1 MRRYK
6 LNSRQGLCN
15 FFAEYMM
22 EEISQNGKHDTMI
35 SVSDCESLILI
46 KGSTKR
52 EDITDV
58 KEIINKFISLYS
70 SEFTFTDLQKVSTLD
85 IISFNDEKKFK
96 ERKLKFHFE
105 RDVQFPKF
113 DMNVVNSPIVTSEF
127 PYGFSKNYLKNLY
140 LYLEHIVYNVQDHF
154 GYTFI
159 ELTVEEDYRGDV
171 EIVDILSNS
180 VYPPSR
186 LKSIIYDNFE
196 MNVSEINDLI
206 KEQDFIKE
214 MSYSIQNSPW
224 LVVKENS
231 EFRVI

>member
-1 MRRYK
+1 
-6 LNSRQGLCN
+6 
-15 FFAEYMM
+15 MM

>member
-15 FFAEYMM
+15 FFAEYMV

-46 KGSTKR
+46 KGFTKR
-52 EDITDV
+52 EDIIDV
-58 KEIINKFISLYS
+58 KEIINKFISKYS
-70 SEFTFTDLQKVSTLD
+70 SEFTFTNLQKVNTLD
-85 IISFNDEKKFK
+85 IISFNEEKKFK
-96 ERKLKFHFE
+96 ERKLTFHFE
-105 RDVQFPKF
+105 RDVQLPKF

-140 LYLEHIVYNVQDHF
+140 LYLEYIIYNVQNHF

-159 ELTVEEDYRGDV
+159 EITVEESNGGGV
-171 EIVDILSNS
+171 KISDILSNS
-180 VYPPSR
+180 VYPPTV

-196 MNVSEINDLI
+196 MNVSEINELI
-206 KEQDFIKE
+206 KEQDLVKE
-214 MSYSIQNSPW
+214 LSYSIQNSPW
-224 LVVKENS
+224 LIIKENS

>member
-15 FFAEYMM
+15 FFAEYMV

-46 KGSTKR
+46 KGFTKR
-52 EDITDV
+52 EDIIDV
-58 KEIINKFISLYS
+58 KDIINKFISKYS

-85 IISFNDEKKFK
+85 MISFNEEKKFK

-127 PYGFSKNYLKNLY
+127 PYGYSKNYLKNLY
-140 LYLEHIVYNVQDHF
+140 LYLEHIVYNVQEHF

-159 ELTVEEDYRGDV
+159 EITVEESNGGGV
-171 EIVDILSNS
+171 KISDILSNS
-180 VYPPSR
+180 VYPPTV

-196 MNVSEINDLI
+196 MDVSEINELI
-206 KEQDFIKE
+206 KEQDLVKE
-214 MSYSIQNSPW
+214 LSYSIQNSPW
-224 LVVKENS
+224 LIIKENS

>member
-15 FFAEYMM
+15 LFAEYVS
-22 EEISQNGKHDTMI
+22 EEISQNGKYETMI

-46 KGSTKR
+46 KGHTRR
-52 EDITDV
+52 EEIVDV
-58 KEIINKFISLYS
+58 KDIVNKFISKYWADFS
-70 SEFTFTDLQKVSTLD
+70 FTDLQKVSTLD
-85 IISFNDEKKFK
+85 MITFGEEKKFK
-96 ERKLKFHFE
+96 ERRLKFHFE

-113 DMNVVNSPIVTSEF
+113 DMNVVNTPIVSSEF

-159 ELTVEEDYRGDV
+159 ELTVEEDIRGGV
-171 EIVDILSNS
+171 KIVDILSNS
-180 VYPPSR
+180 VYPPTV

-196 MNVSEINDLI
+196 MNVSEINEII
-206 KEQDFIKE
+206 KEQDLVKE
-214 MSYSIQNSPW
+214 ISYSIHNSPW
-224 LVVKENS
+224 FVIKENS

>member
-127 PYGFSKNYLKNLY
+127 SYGFSKNYLKNLY

>member
-1 MRRYK
+1 
-6 LNSRQGLCN
+6 
-15 FFAEYMM
+15 
-22 EEISQNGKHDTMI
+22 
-35 SVSDCESLILI
+35 
-46 KGSTKR
+46 
-52 EDITDV
+52 V

-70 SEFTFTDLQKVSTLD
+70 YEFTFTDLQKVSTLD
-85 IISFNDEKKFK
+85 MISFNEEKKFK
-96 ERKLKFHFE
+96 ERKLTFHFE

-140 LYLEHIVYNVQDHF
+140 LYLEHIIYNVQDHF

-171 EIVDILSNS
+171 EIVDIISNS

-224 LVVKENS
+224 FVVKENS

>member
-15 FFAEYMM
+15 FFAEYMV
-22 EEISQNGKHDTMI
+22 EEVSQNGKYDTMI
-35 SVSDCESLILI
+35 SVSDCESLILVR
-46 KGSTKR
+46 GFTKR
-52 EDITDV
+52 EDIIDV

-70 SEFTFTDLQKVSTLD
+70 SEFTFTNLQKVSTLD
-85 IISFNDEKKFK
+85 MISFNEEKKFK
-96 ERKLKFHFE
+96 ERKLTFHFE

-113 DMNVVNSPIVTSEF
+113 DINVVNSPIVTSEF

-140 LYLEHIVYNVQDHF
+140 LYLEHIIYNVQDHF

-171 EIVDILSNS
+171 EIFDIISNS
-180 VYPPSR
+180 VYPASR

-196 MNVSEINDLI
+196 MNVSEINNLI

-214 MSYSIQNSPW
+214 MSCSIQNSPW
-224 LVVKENS
+224 FVVKENS

>member
-15 FFAEYMM
+15 FFAEYMV
-22 EEISQNGKHDTMI
+22 EEISENGKHDTMI
-35 SVSDCESLILI
+35 SVSDCESLIMV
-46 KGSTKR
+46 KGFTKR
-52 EDITDV
+52 EDIIDV

-70 SEFTFTDLQKVSTLD
+70 YEFTFTDLQKVSTLD
-85 IISFNDEKKFK
+85 MISFNEEKKFK
-96 ERKLKFHFE
+96 ERKLTFHFE

-140 LYLEHIVYNVQDHF
+140 LYLEHIIYNVQDHF

-159 ELTVEEDYRGDV
+159 ELTVEEDYRGNV
-171 EIVDILSNS
+171 EIIDILSNS

-196 MNVSEINDLI
+196 MNVSEINELI
-206 KEQDFIKE
+206 KEQDLVKE
-214 MSYSIQNSPW
+214 LSYSIQNSPW
-224 LVVKENS
+224 LIIKENS

>member
-15 FFAEYMM
+15 FFAEYMVG
-22 EEISQNGKHDTMI
+22 EISQNGKYETMI
-35 SVSDCESLILI
+35 SVSDCESLILV
-46 KGSTKR
+46 KGFTKR
-52 EDITDV
+52 QDIIDV

-70 SEFTFTDLQKVSTLD
+70 AEFTFTDLQKISTLD
-85 IISFNDEKKFK
+85 MVSFNEEKKFK
-96 ERKLKFHFE
+96 DKRIKFHFE

-140 LYLEHIVYNVQDHF
+140 LYLEHIVYNIQDHF

-171 EIVDILSNS
+171 EIVDILSDS

-196 MNVSEINDLI
+196 MNVSEINDLV
-206 KEQDFIKE
+206 KEQDLVKE
-214 MSYSIQNSPW
+214 LAYSIQNSPW
-224 LVVKENS
+224 FIIKENS

>member
-15 FFAEYMM
+15 FFAEYMV

-46 KGSTKR
+46 KGFTKR
-52 EDITDV
+52 EDIIDV
-58 KEIINKFISLYS
+58 KDIINKFISKYS

-85 IISFNDEKKFK
+85 MISFNEEKKFK

-127 PYGFSKNYLKNLY
+127 PYGYSKNYLKNLY
-140 LYLEHIVYNVQDHF
+140 LYLEHIVYNVQEHF

-159 ELTVEEDYRGDV
+159 EITVEESNGGGV
-171 EIVDILSNS
+171 KISDILSNS
-180 VYPPSR
+180 VYPPTV

-196 MNVSEINDLI
+196 MDVSEINELI
-206 KEQDFIKE
+206 KEQDLVKE
-214 MSYSIQNSPW
+214 LSYSIQNSPW
-224 LVVKENS
+224 LIIKENS
-231 EFRVI
+231 EFKVI

>member
-15 FFAEYMM
+15 FFAEYMV

-46 KGSTKR
+46 KGFTKR
-52 EDITDV
+52 EDIIDV
-58 KEIINKFISLYS
+58 KDIINKFISKYS

-85 IISFNDEKKFK
+85 MISFNEEKKFK
-96 ERKLKFHFE
+96 ERKLTFHFE
-105 RDVQFPKF
+105 RDVQLPKF
-113 DMNVVNSPIVTSEF
+113 DINVVNTPIVSSEF
-127 PYGFSKNYLKNLY
+127 PYGYSKNYLKNLY
-140 LYLEHIVYNVQDHF
+140 LYLEYIIYNVQDHF

-159 ELTVEEDYRGDV
+159 EITVEENNGGGV
-171 EIVDILSNS
+171 KISDILSNS
-180 VYPPSR
+180 VYPPTV

-196 MNVSEINDLI
+196 MNVSEINELI
-206 KEQDFIKE
+206 KEQDLVKE
-214 MSYSIQNSPW
+214 LSYSIQNSPW
-224 LVVKENS
+224 LIIKENS

>member
-15 FFAEYMM
+15 FFSEYMV

-46 KGSTKR
+46 KGFTKR
-52 EDITDV
+52 EDIIDV
-58 KEIINKFISLYS
+58 KDIINKFISKYS

-85 IISFNDEKKFK
+85 MVSFNEEKKFK
-96 ERKLKFHFE
+96 EKKLKFHFE

-113 DMNVVNSPIVTSEF
+113 DMNVVNTPIVSSEF

-140 LYLEHIVYNVQDHF
+140 LYLEHIIYNVQDHF

-159 ELTVEEDYRGDV
+159 EITVEENNGGGV
-171 EIVDILSNS
+171 KISNILSNS
-180 VYPPSR
+180 VYPPTV

-196 MNVSEINDLI
+196 MNVSEINELI
-206 KEQDFIKE
+206 KEQDLVKE
-214 MSYSIQNSPW
+214 LSYSIQNSPW
-224 LVVKENS
+224 FIIKENS

>member
-15 FFAEYMM
+15 FFAEYMV

-46 KGSTKR
+46 KGFTKR
-52 EDITDV
+52 EDIIDV
-58 KEIINKFISLYS
+58 KDIINRFISKYS
-70 SEFTFTDLQKVSTLD
+70 SEFTFTDLQKINTLD
-85 IISFNDEKKFK
+85 IVSFNEEKKFK
-96 ERKLKFHFE
+96 ERKLTFHFE
-105 RDVQFPKF
+105 RDVQLPKF

-127 PYGFSKNYLKNLY
+127 PYGYSKNYLKNLY
-140 LYLEHIVYNVQDHF
+140 LYLEYIIYNVQDHF

-159 ELTVEEDYRGDV
+159 EITVEETNGGGV
-171 EIVDILSNS
+171 KISDILSNS
-180 VYPPSR
+180 VYPPTV

-196 MNVSEINDLI
+196 MDVSEINELI
-206 KEQDFIKE
+206 KEQDLVKE
-214 MSYSIQNSPW
+214 LSYSIQNSPW
-224 LVVKENS
+224 LIIKENS

>member
-6 LNSRQGLCN
+6 SNSRQGLCN
-15 FFAEYMM
+15 LFAEYVV
-22 EEISQNGKHDTMI
+22 EEISQSGKYDTVI

-46 KGSTKR
+46 KGYTRR
-52 EDITDV
+52 EEIVDV
-58 KEIINKFISLYS
+58 KDIVNKFISKYWADFS
-70 SEFTFTDLQKVSTLD
+70 FTDLQKVSTLD
-85 IISFNDEKKFK
+85 MITFGEEKKFK
-96 ERKLKFHFE
+96 ERRLKFHFE

-113 DMNVVNSPIVTSEF
+113 DMNVVNTPIVTSEF

-140 LYLEHIVYNVQDHF
+140 FYLEHIVYNIQDDF

-159 ELTVEEDYRGDV
+159 ELTVEQDERGDV

-196 MNVSEINDLI
+196 MNVSEINELI
-206 KEQDFIKE
+206 KDQDLVREI
-214 MSYSIQNSPW
+214 SHSINSSPW
-224 LVVKENS
+224 YMVKENS

>member
-15 FFAEYMM
+15 LFAEYVV
-22 EEISQNGKHDTMI
+22 EEISQGGKYDTII
-35 SVSDCESLILI
+35 SVSDCESLII
-46 KGSTKR
+46 VKGYSKR
-52 EDITDV
+52 ENVIDV
-58 KEIINKFISLYS
+58 KEILNKFISEYWA
-70 SEFTFTDLQKVSTLD
+70 EFSFVDLQKISTLD
-85 IISFNDEKKFK
+85 MISFNEDKKFK
-96 ERKLKFHFE
+96 EKKLKFYFE
-105 RDVQFPKF
+105 RDVQYPKF

-140 LYLEHIVYNVQDHF
+140 LYLEHIVYNVQEHF

-159 ELTVEEDYRGDV
+159 ELTVEEDYRGNI
-171 EIVDILSNS
+171 EIIDILSNS

-196 MNVSEINDLI
+196 MNLSEINDLI
-206 KEQDFIKE
+206 KEQDLVKE
-214 MSYSIQNSPW
+214 LSYSIHNSPW
-224 LVVKENS
+224 FVIKEDS

>member
-6 LNSRQGLCN
+6 TNSRQGLCN
-15 FFAEYMM
+15 LFAEYVV
-22 EEISQNGKHDTMI
+22 EEISQGGKYDTMI

-46 KGSTKR
+46 KGFTKR
-52 EDITDV
+52 EELVDV
-58 KEIINKFISLYS
+58 KEIINKFISKYWG
-70 SEFTFTDLQKVSTLD
+70 EFSFVDLQKVSTLD
-85 IISFNDEKKFK
+85 MITFGEEKKFREK
-96 ERKLKFHFE
+96 RLKFHFE

-113 DMNVVNSPIVTSEF
+113 DMNVVNTPIVTSEF

-159 ELTVEEDYRGDV
+159 ELTVEEDSRGGIK
-171 EIVDILSNS
+171 IVDILSNS
-180 VYPPSR
+180 VYPPTV

-196 MNVSEINDLI
+196 MNVSEINQLI
-206 KEQDFIKE
+206 KEQDLVKE
-214 MSYSIQNSPW
+214 LSHSIHNSPW
-224 LVVKENS
+224 FVIKENS

>member
-15 FFAEYMM
+15 FFAEYMV

-52 EDITDV
+52 EDIIDV
-58 KEIINKFISLYS
+58 KDIINKFISKYS

-85 IISFNDEKKFK
+85 MISFNEEKKFK